1 MPDSFQDRVNEWM
14 QTCFGPVVTGDGHER
29 NYRFLEEA
37 LELVQACGASYDDC
51 HMLVDYVF
59 SRPVGD
65 KAQEVGGVAVTLAA
79 LCNAQGLSVEQCSED
94 ELSRVWA
101 NIERIRVKQANKP
114 IRSPLPGSVDDDE
127 D

>member
-1 MPDSFQDRVNEWM
+1 MPDSFQERVNEWM
-14 QTCFGPVVTGDGHER
+14 QACFGSVIAGDTYER
-29 NYRFLEEA
+29 NCRFLEEA
-37 LELVQACGASYDDC
+37 LELMQACGLGYDDC
-51 HMLVDYVF
+51 HMLIDYVF

-79 LCNAQGLSVEQCSED
+79 LCNAQGLSVEQCGED

-101 NIERIRVKQANKP
+101 NIERIRAKQANKP
-114 IRSPLPGSVDDDE
+114 IRSPLPGFSDE